1 LDTDTASP
9 AITPSEISFVSFHQP
24 NNLAPHQFEEKNRT
38 CKKISSNNMVS
49 VNKIR
54 ETQQLHM

>member
-24 NNLAPHQFEEKNRT
+24 NNLAPHQFEEKKQNLQ
-38 CKKISSNNMVS
+38 K
-49 VNKIR
+49 NKLYYSKSFER
-54 ETQQLHM
+54 RRA